1 MVPRVSPVLA
11 SWRPESEHVVERFLG
26 TIGVGTR
33 PVRDKRT
40 STMQSCVFIANDSN
54 IFSGPGQR

>member
-1 MVPRVSPVLA
+1 M
-11 SWRPESEHVVERFLG
+11 SEGFLG

-54 IFSGPGQR
+54 IFSGPKESKVEKVLFIQGLGDL